1 MGFHLYEFGINKVI
15 TKSGSD
21 SVSTTGASIL
31 GNNGLNGMLRSAS
44 HRRWHVYAGYHG
56 DGIGRFHEAFDVNE
70 MAVVNKIAAIY
81 QNILLKHIPV
91 EMTDDEIVA
100 AAKASNVFFTWC
112 DSNTRVS
119 HVLTTRGDWS
129 WGFIR
134 NLT

>member
-1 MGFHLYEFGINKVI
+1 MK
-15 TKSGSD
+15 
-21 SVSTTGASIL
+21 
-31 GNNGLNGMLRSAS
+31 
-44 HRRWHVYAGYHG
+44 
-56 DGIGRFHEAFDVNE
+56 
-70 MAVVNKIAAIY
+70 VVNLIATQY
-81 QNILLKHIPV
+81 QNILLKHVPV

-112 DSNTRVS
+112 DSNTRVP